1 MIVGVMKRTKFPN
14 KQKKSTQPTRKKN
27 GRPTSYKQEYCQQI
41 IDYFANAP
49 LYEEV
54 RIPHYKNGEV
64 AYEDIKRFPPKLPT
78 LVQFAKSIGVCYPT
92 VYNWQ
97 CLGHASFHEEF
108 LNAYSRAKQLQK
120 DFLIQAGLSGVFN
133 PGFATFVAIN
143 ITDMQQRNS
152 TELNTNTPLV
162 QVTEN
167 NVGVNVVNIDA
178 GEVTRAIMEACRL
191 GLAPE
196 LLGSIVHSQDPI
208 ELPAHSNP

>member
-1 MIVGVMKRTKFPN
+1 MMKRTKFP
-14 KQKKSTQPTRKKN
+14 KKTTKAVMVRKKV
-27 GRPTSYKQEYCQQI
+27 GRPSAYKPEYAQAI

-54 RIPHYKNGEV
+54 RIPHYKNGEL
-64 AYEDIKRFPPKLPT
+64 AWEDIKRFPPRLPT

-108 LNAYSRAKQLQK
+108 LDAYYRAKKMQK
-120 DFLIQAGLSGVFN
+120 DFLIQCGLSGIYN
-133 PGFATFVAIN
+133 ASFAQFTAIN
-143 ITDMQQRNS
+143 ITDMQNKS
-152 TELNTNTPLV
+152 ATELNATSPLV

-178 GEVTRAIMEACRL
+178 GEVTKAIMEACRL

-196 LLGSIVHSQDPI
+196 LLGSIVHGESPL
-208 ELPAHSNP
+208 ELPAHSDS

>member
-1 MIVGVMKRTKFPN
+1 MKRTKFPN
-14 KQKKSTQPTRKKN
+14 KKKKTTQPTRKRA
-27 GRPTSYKQEYCQQI
+27 GQPTLYRPEYAQAI

-54 RIPHYKNGEV
+54 RIPHYKNGEL
-64 AYEDIKRFPPKLPT
+64 AWEDIKRFPPRLPT
-78 LVQFAKSIGVCYPT
+78 LVQFAKSIGVSYPT

-97 CLGHASFHEEF
+97 CLGHGSFHEEF
-108 LNAYSRAKQLQK
+108 LDAYYRAKHMQK

-143 ITDMQQRNS
+143 ITDMQQKNS
-152 TELNTNTPLV
+152 TELNTPTPLV

-178 GEVTRAIMEACRL
+178 GEVTKAIIEACRL

-196 LLGSIVHSQDPI
+196 LLGSIVHGESPI
-208 ELPAHSNP
+208 ALPAHSNT

>member
-1 MIVGVMKRTKFPN
+1 MMKRTKFP
-14 KQKKSTQPTRKKN
+14 KKTSQTTSMVRKKV
-27 GRPTSYKQEYCQQI
+27 GRPTSYKKEYCQQI
-41 IDYFANAP
+41 IDYFTNAP

-54 RIPHYKNGEV
+54 TIPHYSKGELV
-64 AYEDIKRFPPKLPT
+64 YEDVKRFPPKLPT
-78 LVQFAKSIGVCYPT
+78 LVQFAKFIGVSYPT

-108 LNAYSRAKQLQK
+108 LDAYYRAKHMQK

-143 ITDMQQRNS
+143 ITDMQQKNS
-152 TELNTNTPLV
+152 TELNTPTPLV

-178 GEVTRAIMEACRL
+178 GEVTKAIIEACRL

-196 LLGSIVHSQDPI
+196 LLGSIVHGESPI
-208 ELPAHSNP
+208 ALPAHSNT